1 MIVFILSLYGNM
13 QARENPLF
21 WHTLRSDKFRKI
33 FWKCMFHITNLT
45 KLRKLKM
52 NFFSKYFNNGK
63 KVARDKKAGLDY
75 NA

>member
-1 MIVFILSLYGNM
+1 
-13 QARENPLF
+13 
-21 WHTLRSDKFRKI
+21 
-33 FWKCMFHITNLT
+33 MFHITNLT

-63 KVARDKKAGLDY
+63 KVACDKKAGLDY